1 MADRETKERKA
12 KRGDTAPIAGW
23 ISTGEMMSSTSGS
36 TGAAAAGSDTV
47 TTASG
52 RTSGA
57 DPGGPVAPITDND
70 IGTRDAERT
79 DRRVSDHAAPSAAAA
94 SGGYGTTARAATG
107 VSAGVAREAGTDI
120 QGGDPMFDDLNI
132 AGTDRGRQLG
142 PDDEGTIGSQT

>member
-1 MADRETKERKA
+1 MADRETEERKA
-12 KRGDTAPIAGW
+12 KRGDTAPTAGW

-36 TGAAAAGSDTV
+36 TGAAAAGSDTA

-57 DPGGPVAPITDND
+57 DPGGPVAPITEDD
-70 IGTRDAERT
+70 IGTRDTERT
-79 DRRVSDHAAPSAAAA
+79 SRATDRAAPSAAAA
-94 SGGYGTTARAATG
+94 SGGYGTMARAATG
-107 VSAGVAREAGTDI
+107 VSAVVAREAGTDI